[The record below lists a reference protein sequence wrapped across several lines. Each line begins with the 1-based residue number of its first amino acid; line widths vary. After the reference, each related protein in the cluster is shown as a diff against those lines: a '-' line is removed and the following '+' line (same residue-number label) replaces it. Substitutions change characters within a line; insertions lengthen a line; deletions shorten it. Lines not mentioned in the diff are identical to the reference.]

1 VDIEHEKVLM
11 NNDAEKYPAYRWV
24 VLGSAW
30 LVLACLVW
38 AWFLIPSLAHYLLLD
53 LNLNQTQFT
62 LLLTAPFLMGIFT
75 PIIGGALGDR
85 FGIRVVIALCAL
97 GAGITGIARISATS
111 FTLMFTLMSLYGVCY
126 GVMMPNLPK
135 LVGIWYPSHQ
145 AGIANGIILS
155 GLNIGAALGLFTG
168 PLFPGWKTAFV
179 AVSALMLVMATLWV
193 ILGRNAPKG
202 ITILMPSIITG
213 IKRGIV
219 SKNVWLIACGQC
231 LFMGAF
237 VGLSGNF
244 LIALEKIHRVNP
256 QTAGAIASLLTW
268 GVTLGN
274 FLVPMVSD
282 KVGLRKIFVSS
293 GALVSATCFILAWYL
308 APGTATGVFIFAGG
322 LFFGGIQPV
331 LFAILVELPEIGPEC
346 LGGTS
351 GVVSTLLNA
360 GGFLIPLLVISPLLA
375 PETAGAYTTGFFI
388 TSLIIAIIALLTA
401 FLIETGARGKH
412 RFR

>member
-1 VDIEHEKVLM
+1 VELEHEEVLM
-11 NNDAEKYPAYRWV
+11 NNDAERYPAYRWIV
-24 VLGSAW
+24 VGSAW

-38 AWFLIPSLAHYLLLD
+38 SWFLIPSLAHYLFLD

-75 PIIGGALGDR
+75 SIIGGALGDR

-97 GAGITGIARISATS
+97 CAGSAGIARIFATS
-111 FTLMFTLMSLYGVCY
+111 FTLMFTFMSLYGVCY

-135 LVGIWYPSHQ
+135 LVGIWYPPHQ
-145 AGIANGIILS
+145 AGLANGILLS

-168 PLFPGWKTAFV
+168 PLFSGWKTAFV
-179 AVSALMLVMATLWV
+179 AVSVLLLVVATLWV
-193 ILGRNAPKG
+193 VLGRNAPKG
-202 ITILMPSIITG
+202 ITILMPSMITG
-213 IKRGIV
+213 IKKGIV
-219 SKNVWLIACGQC
+219 SKNVWLIAFGQC
-231 LFMGAF
+231 LFLGAF

-244 LIALEKIHRVNP
+244 PIAIEKIHHVNP
-256 QTAGAIASLLTW
+256 KTAGVIASLLTW

-274 FLVPMVSD
+274 FLVPMISD
-282 KVGLRKIFVSS
+282 KIGLRKIFVCSS
-293 GALVSATCFILAWYL
+293 ALVSAMCFFLAWHS

-322 LFFGGIQPV
+322 LLFGGIQPV
-331 LFAILVELPEIGPEC
+331 LFAILVDLPEIGPEC

-351 GVVSTLLNA
+351 GLVSTLVNA

-375 PETAGAYTTGFFI
+375 PGTFGAYTTGFLT

-401 FLIETGARGKH
+401 LLIETSPKGKV
-412 RFR
+412 

>member
-1 VDIEHEKVLM
+1 M

-30 LVLACLVW
+30 LVLACLIW
-38 AWFLIPSLAHYLLLD
+38 AWFLIPSLAHYLLRD

-85 FGIRVVIALCAL
+85 FGIRVIIAICALCA
-97 GAGITGIARISATS
+97 GFVGIARISATS
-111 FTLMFTLMSLYGVCY
+111 FTLMFTLMSFYGVCY
-126 GVMMPNLPK
+126 GVMMPNLTK
-135 LVGIWYPSHQ
+135 LVGIWYPPQQ
-145 AGIANGIILS
+145 AGLANGIVLS

-179 AVSALMLVMATLWV
+179 AVSVILLVAATLWV

-202 ITILMPSIITG
+202 ITIPMPSIITG

-231 LFMGAF
+231 LFLGAF

-244 LIALEKIHRVNP
+244 PTALEKIHRVNP

-274 FLVPMVSD
+274 FLVPMISD

-293 GALVSATCFILAWYL
+293 GALVSATCFFLAWYL
-308 APGTATGVFIFAGG
+308 APGTVTGVFIFAGG

-375 PETAGAYTTGFFI
+375 PGTFGAYTTGFLT
-388 TSLIIAIIALLTA
+388 TSLIIAIIALLTTL
-401 FLIETGARGKH
+401 LIETGSRGKH
-412 RFR
+412 LIG